1 MISFLYA
8 CLITLVA
15 VFLFVGLFLGLAY
28 LTIYLTKGMK

>member
-15 VFLFVGLFLGLAY
+15 LFLFVGLLLGFAY
-28 LTIYLTKGMK
+28 LTIYLTRGIK

>member
-8 CLITLVA
+8 CFLVTLGIG
-15 VFLFVGLFLGLAY
+15 LFVAGLLGVAY

>member
-8 CLITLVA
+8 CLITLIA
-15 VFLFVGLFLGLAY
+15 MFIFVGLLLGFAY